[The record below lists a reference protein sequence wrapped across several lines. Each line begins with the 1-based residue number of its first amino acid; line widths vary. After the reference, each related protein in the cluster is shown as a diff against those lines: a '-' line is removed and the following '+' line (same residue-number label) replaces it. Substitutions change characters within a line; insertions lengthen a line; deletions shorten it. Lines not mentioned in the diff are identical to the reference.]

1 MSLAQL
7 PPTLASSPVY
17 RSEEAEAAGG
27 HTLERTLF
35 ERLAHIGML
44 HCLLTMSHVCNIHS
58 VFLLAFVQLLAYC
71 SILKAYSLYS
81 RDVPYEAV

>member
-1 MSLAQL
+1 MYLTQL

-44 HCLLTMSHVCNIHS
+44 NFLLVMLHVCNFHA
-58 VFLLAFVQLLAYC
+58 VFLLSFVQLQAFY
-71 SILKAYSLYS
+71 SIRKAYSQ
-81 RDVPYEAV
+81 